1 MSKSVFLIRIPK
13 EDKDAFY
20 DMCDMK
26 ALNPSEVIRRLMAKF
41 CMYHYKEAM
50 RAKAKRQQM
59 K

>member
-26 ALNPSEVIRRLMAKF
+26 ALNPSEVIRRLMARF
-41 CMYHYKEAM
+41 CMQHYKEAM
-50 RAKAKRQQM
+50 CVKAKRQQM
-59 K
+59 E